1 MGGSNDVDKTG
12 PASAAAERAGQGGS
26 RILAL
31 DAARAF
37 ALLLGVLYHAAES
50 FCEDYAFAYV
60 QDVSTGQLA
69 SWFMLVSHSF
79 RLELFFLLAGF
90 FAFVVVRRKG
100 TWEFARTRL
109 VRLGIPFVAG
119 WFLIHP
125 PLAAALGLGAGSMRG
140 DLNVT
145 ADLQEGFWRAF
156 TEPRTIYRRSHLW
169 FLYYLLLITAMVLA
183 ARTMLRRH
191 PGLADRVMS
200 TGDAWFG
207 RLLRA
212 SGSLPVLVVA
222 TMTILLTMRHWGVDT
237 PNQSLRPYLPALAL
251 YGGFFAFGWMV
262 GRQPAVLEPFTRV
275 SPALVGAAAAG
286 ITGSLLL
293 IRLKPVG
300 DAEAHAWTRV
310 AFTGCY
316 AVMMWSLLRLTIGFF
331 LRVFPSAT
339 HDSPCRHTH
348 PWVHYLA
355 DSSYAIYLAHF
366 PLVIA
371 LQALVA
377 AIPVH
382 WGIKLVFIFGITMAV
397 LLPIYDVLVRPTLIG
412 KILNGR
418 RKPSVL
424 VSAWTMRIEPEG
436 ERDSVGMASASGTD
450 VDVETVPGLPPK

>member
-1 MGGSNDVDKTG
+1 
-12 PASAAAERAGQGGS
+12 
-26 RILAL
+26 
-31 DAARAF
+31 
-37 ALLLGVLYHAAES
+37 
-50 FCEDYAFAYV
+50 
-60 QDVSTGQLA
+60 
-69 SWFMLVSHSF
+69 
-79 RLELFFLLAGF
+79 
-90 FAFVVVRRKG
+90 
-100 TWEFARTRL
+100 
-109 VRLGIPFVAG
+109 
-119 WFLIHP
+119 
-125 PLAAALGLGAGSMRG
+125 
-140 DLNVT
+140 
-145 ADLQEGFWRAF
+145 
-156 TEPRTIYRRSHLW
+156 
-169 FLYYLLLITAMVLA
+169 
-183 ARTMLRRH
+183 
-191 PGLADRVMS
+191 
-200 TGDAWFG
+200 
-207 RLLRA
+207 
-212 SGSLPVLVVA
+212 
-222 TMTILLTMRHWGVDT
+222 
-237 PNQSLRPYLPALAL
+237 
-251 YGGFFAFGWMV
+251 MV